1 MPLTP
6 GGVGVVDTA
15 LVAGLTA
22 AGATA
27 VTAAAAVLIYR
38 LISCWLLLPAGGLAA
53 VLLRRGVHRAQAG

>member
-1 MPLTP
+1 
-6 GGVGVVDTA
+6 VVDTA

-27 VTAAAAVLIYR
+27 ATAAAAVLIYR

-53 VLLRRGVHRAQAG
+53 LLLRRGAHHPQPE